1 MRRAALIREP
11 AVNEIR
17 PEGVALPLRVEARA
31 FQDDMA
37 EYLRRAR
44 QGASFLIVSDGEVV
58 AELRPPPEPP
68 APKPPRRLAGA
79 MRGKIWMA
87 DDFDTWPEG
96 FIEAMVDGPI
106 FPDEDKGG

>member
-1 MRRAALIREP
+1 M
-11 AVNEIR
+11 NEIR

-58 AELRPPPEPP
+58 AELRPPPSPPTLALREPG
-68 APKPPRRLAGA
+68 R

-87 DDFDTWPEG
+87 DDWDTWPEG